1 MRDLGCKITSLN
13 ANIDGTFPGRMP
25 EPRPE
30 NLAELAKTVKALGA
44 DLGVAFDGD
53 ADRSI
58 FVDETGQ
65 IHMGDKTF
73 GVVEKQFLL
82 ENPNSKV
89 VTPVSSSTLIK
100 DIADANKGEIVWTK
114 VGSVT
119 VSQKMKEVQA
129 KLGGEE
135 NGGVFYGPHQAVRDG
150 AMTTALILNIM
161 AARGEKLSELV
172 AEQPQYF
179 IEKGKIE
186 CPEEKKPKVLQKLLE
201 QVKGM
206 NVNTL
211 DGVKIWFDDKSA
223 ILVRPS
229 GTEPAYRM
237 YAEAK
242 NQQRAMNLVQEY
254 AQKLEKILETN

>member
-1 MRDLGCKITSLN
+1 
-13 ANIDGTFPGRMP
+13 
-25 EPRPE
+25 
-30 NLAELAKTVKALGA
+30 
-44 DLGVAFDGD
+44 
-53 ADRSI
+53 
-58 FVDETGQ
+58 
-65 IHMGDKTF
+65 
-73 GVVEKQFLL
+73 
-82 ENPNSKV
+82 V

-100 DIADANKGEIVWTK
+100 DISDTYHGEIVWTK

-119 VSQKMKEVQA
+119 VSQKMKEINA

-135 NGGVFYGPHQAVRDG
+135 NGGVFYGPHQSVRDG
-150 AMTTALILNIM
+150 AMTAALILGIM
-161 AARGEKLSELV
+161 AKTGCKLSELV

-186 CPEEKKPKVLQKLLE
+186 CPEDKKQTVLESLLV
-201 QVKGM
+201 QVKGL
-206 NVNTL
+206 NINTL

-242 NQQRAMNLVQEY
+242 TADRAKELVQEY
-254 AQKLEKILETN
+254 TSILKNILEII